1 MGTIGTQKAFEM
13 TRSIQDQLTSVRVA
27 RVAEICGITR
37 KAVYGWIA
45 RGRLPRTE
53 YTGETD
59 YAKQLEEAT
68 NGAVTAQEL
77 LNPQADTEAA

>member
-1 MGTIGTQKAFEM
+1 MNRTLKE
-13 TRSIQDQLTSVRVA
+13 QLTLVRVA
-27 RVAEICGITR
+27 EVSNICDVTVR
-37 KAVYGWIA
+37 AVYKWIA

-68 NGAVTAQEL
+68 NGAVTAKEL
-77 LNPQADTEAA
+77 LNPKADAEAA

>member
-1 MGTIGTQKAFEM
+1 MNLKMQDQKTLRE
-13 TRSIQDQLTSVRVA
+13 QLTSVGVA
-27 RVAEICGITR
+27 SAAKTCGLTVR
-37 KAVYGWIA
+37 AVYKWID

-77 LNPQADTEAA
+77 LNPKADAEAA

>member
-1 MGTIGTQKAFEM
+1 M
-13 TRSIQDQLTSVRVA
+13 TKSIQEQLTGVRVA

-68 NGAVTAQEL
+68 NGAVTAEEL
-77 LNPQADTEAA
+77 LNPRADTEAA